1 MLAKYYSVMAVMA
14 QLFAVSNGHMIMQTP
29 KPFGGPDLDNSP
41 LTSGNFPCKLKG
53 DPATFYSADGLDNT
67 MAVGETQSL
76 SFKGSAVHG
85 GGSCQLAITKDLQP
99 SASTSW
105 QVILSIEGGCPSK
118 SGQGP
123 DTYDFKIP
131 DGVAPGKYV
140 FAWTWI
146 SKLAGQPEYYMNCA
160 PITVTGGNSKR
171 SDNETMEILPRDGQ
185 LPELFVGNLA
195 DINSCKTEPSTD
207 PQYPDPGPNVIRP
220 GSNNKFAKVQGE
232 NCVPKGA
239 KAGTSPGD
247 GGAPVDPSTPSNGAG
262 GGNGNGNAPLSS
274 AAPPNS
280 AAPASSAPPAPSAP
294 SGVYFITASHGG
306 DAGSGSTAAPAP
318 SSPAAPVGSS
328 PVSSAAP
335 PVSSPATSAAGSSA
349 AAAPTSAAP
358 ASSAAPAGSAPASSG
373 TPPPPPPP
381 SGGLTGPCT
390 SEGMFNCIGG
400 TAFQQCASG
409 SWSVVMQMAA
419 GVKCAEGQTMTLWGR
434 DETSGRIVRRVEW

>member
-1 MLAKYYSVMAVMA
+1 VAAMA
-14 QLFAVSNGHMIMQTP
+14 QLLAISNGHMIMQNP

-53 DPATFYSADGLDNT
+53 DPATFYSTNGLDNT

-99 SASTSW
+99 SASTPW

-118 SGQGP
+118 SGQGA

-160 PITVTGGNSKR
+160 PITVTGGKSKR
-171 SDNETMEILPRDGQ
+171 SDNETMQLFPRDGQ
-185 LPELFVGNLA
+185 FPELFVGNLA

-207 PQYPDPGPNVIRP
+207 PQYPDPGSNVIRP
-220 GSNNKFAKVQGE
+220 GSNSNFAKIQGD

-239 KAGTSPGD
+239 KSGGSSD
-247 GGAPVDPSTPSNGAG
+247 GGSPAGQGIPSNAPV
-262 GGNGNGNAPLSS
+262 
-274 AAPPNS
+274 
-280 AAPASSAPPAPSAP
+280 
-294 SGVYFITASHGG
+294 V
-306 DAGSGSTAAPAP
+306 
-318 SSPAAPVGSS
+318 SS
-328 PVSSAAP
+328 PVTSAVSSATS
-335 PVSSPATSAAGSSA
+335 PVSSPATSPA
-349 AAAPTSAAP
+349 
-358 ASSAAPAGSAPASSG
+358 ASSAVSPSSPAPVSSAVSSASPAGSAPPSSG
-373 TPPPPPPP
+373 SS

-400 TAFQQCASG
+400 TAYQQCASG
-409 SWSVVMQMAA
+409 SWSTVMQMAPT
-419 GVKCAEGQTMTLWGR
+419 VKC
-434 DETSGRIVRRVEW
+434 

>member
-1 MLAKYYSVMAVMA
+1 MA
-14 QLFAVSNGHMIMQTP
+14 QLLAISNGHMIMQTP

-41 LTSGNFPCKLKG
+41 LTAGNFPCKLKG
-53 DPATFYSADGLDNT
+53 DPATFYSTSGLDNT
-67 MAVGETQSL
+67 MAVGESQSL

-99 SASTSW
+99 SVSTSW

-160 PITVTGGNSKR
+160 PITVTGGKSKR
-171 SDNETMEILPRDGQ
+171 SNNETMELFTRDGQ
-185 LPELFVGNLA
+185 FPELFVGNLA

-220 GSNNKFAKVQGE
+220 GSNNNFAKIQGD

-239 KAGTSPGD
+239 KSGGSSGSADPAGQN
-247 GGAPVDPSTPSNGAG
+247 TPNSGVNG
-262 GGNGNGNAPLSS
+262 GGNDSGNGNVGSSAAGPSSS
-274 AAPPNS
+274 AAPATS
-280 AAPASSAPPAPSAP
+280 AAPSNSFVTVVPVGSGGSSSA
-294 SGVYFITASHGG
+294 
-306 DAGSGSTAAPAP
+306 AATQ
-318 SSPAAPVGSS
+318 SSSAAPVVSS
-328 PVSSAAP
+328 PVSSAATSVATP
-335 PVSSPATSAAGSSA
+335 VVSSAVSSAVPAPVSS
-349 AAAPTSAAP
+349 
-358 ASSAAPAGSAPASSG
+358 ASPAGSAPPSTGS
-373 TPPPPPPP
+373 P

-400 TAFQQCASG
+400 TAYQQCASG
-409 SWSVVMQMAA
+409 SWSTVMQMAP

-434 DETSGRIVRRVEW
+434 DETPRKVARRVNW

>member
-1 MLAKYYSVMAVMA
+1 MFMKYYSVAAVLA
-14 QLFAVSNGHMIMQTP
+14 QLLATSNGHMIMQTP

-41 LTSGNFPCKLKG
+41 LTAGNFPCKLKG
-53 DPATFYSADGLDNT
+53 DPATFYSTSGLDNT
-67 MAVGETQSL
+67 MAVGESQSL

-160 PITVTGGNSKR
+160 PITVTGGKTKR
-171 SDNETMEILPRDGQ
+171 SDNETMELFPRDGQ
-185 LPELFVGNLA
+185 FPELFVGNLA

-220 GSNNKFAKVQGE
+220 GSNNNFAKIQGD

-239 KAGTSPGD
+239 KSGGTS
-247 GGAPVDPSTPSNGAG
+247 GGAAPAGPNTPNSGENG
-262 GGNGNGNAPLSS
+262 GGNGSGSGSVGSS
-274 AAPPNS
+274 AAAPSSSATPVTS
-280 AAPASSAPPAPSAP
+280 AAPGDSFVTVVPVGSSSA
-294 SGVYFITASHGG
+294 
-306 DAGSGSTAAPAP
+306 AATQ
-318 SSPAAPVGSS
+318 SSLAAPVVSSLVSS
-328 PVSSAAP
+328 PVSSAATSVATP
-335 PVSSPATSAAGSSA
+335 IVSSAVSSATPAPVST
-349 AAAPTSAAP
+349 
-358 ASSAAPAGSAPASSG
+358 ASPAGSASPSSG
-373 TPPPPPPP
+373 SS

-390 SEGMFNCIGG
+390 TEGMFNCIGG
-400 TAFQQCASG
+400 TAYQQCASG
-409 SWSVVMQMAA
+409 SWSTVMQMAPT
-419 GVKCAEGQTMTLWGR
+419 VKCAEGQTMTLWARG
-434 DETSGRIVRRVEW
+434 ETTRRIARRVNW

>member
-1 MLAKYYSVMAVMA
+1 MFTKYFSVVAALA
-14 QLFAVSNGHMIMQTP
+14 QLLAISNGHMIMQTP

-53 DPATFYSADGLDNT
+53 DPATFYSTSGLDNT
-67 MAVGETQSL
+67 MAVGESQSL

-99 SASTSW
+99 SVSTSW

-160 PITVTGGNSKR
+160 PITVTGGKSKR
-171 SDNETMEILPRDGQ
+171 SDNETMELFPRDGQ
-185 LPELFVGNLA
+185 FPELFVANLA

-207 PQYPDPGPNVIRP
+207 PQYPDPGTNVIHP
-220 GSNNKFAKVQGE
+220 GTNNNFAKVQGDD
-232 NCVPKGA
+232 CVPKGA
-239 KAGTSPGD
+239 KSGGSSGSADPAGQNNPND
-247 GGAPVDPSTPSNGAG
+247 GANG
-262 GGNGNGNAPLSS
+262 GGNGSGSGNVGSS
-274 AAPPNS
+274 A
-280 AAPASSAPPAPSAP
+280 
-294 SGVYFITASHGG
+294 V
-306 DAGSGSTAAPAP
+306 AP
-318 SSPAAPVGSS
+318 SSSPASVTSAASGGSFVTVAPGSGGRGSSSTSAAAQSSPTAPIVSSPVSS
-328 PVSSAAP
+328 PVSSAVSSATSSVATSVVSSAVSSAIP
-335 PVSSPATSAAGSSA
+335 TPVSS
-349 AAAPTSAAP
+349 
-358 ASSAAPAGSAPASSG
+358 ASPVGSAPPSSG
-373 TPPPPPPP
+373 TS

-400 TAFQQCASG
+400 TAYQQCASG
-409 SWSVVMQMAA
+409 SWSTVMQMAPT
-419 GVKCAEGQTMTLWGR
+419 VKCAEGQTMTLWARG
-434 DETSGRIVRRVEW
+434 ETTRKIGRRVNW

>member
-1 MLAKYYSVMAVMA
+1 MLTKHYSVMAAMA
-14 QLFAVSNGHMIMQTP
+14 QLLAVSSGHMIMQTP

-53 DPATFYSADGLDNT
+53 DPATFYSTSGLDNT

-85 GGSCQLAITKDLQP
+85 GGSCQLAITKDPQP

-140 FAWTWI
+140 FSWTWI

-185 LPELFVGNLA
+185 FPELFVGNLA

-220 GSNNKFAKVQGE
+220 GANSKFAKVQGD

-239 KAGTSPGD
+239 KAGTSSGD
-247 GGAPVDPSTPSNGAG
+247 SGAPADPGTPSTGAG
-262 GGNGNGNAPLSS
+262 GGNGNAPLSS
-274 AAPPNS
+274 AAPP
-280 AAPASSAPPAPSAP
+280 SSASPAPSAP
-294 SGVYFITASHGG
+294 PASSASSGNNFITVSPGG
-306 DAGSGSTAAPAP
+306 DAGGSSTAAP
-318 SSPAAPVGSS
+318 SPTSPVVPVVSS
-328 PVSSAAP
+328 PVASAAP
-335 PVSSPATSAAGSSA
+335 PASSPATSAAASSA
-349 AAAPTSAAP
+349 AASPTSAVP
-358 ASSAAPAGSAPASSG
+358 VSSAAPAGSAPASPG
-373 TPPPPPPP
+373 TPPP

-400 TAFQQCASG
+400 TVFQQCASG
-409 SWSVVMQMAA
+409 AWSTVMQMAA

-434 DETSGRIVRRVEW
+434 DKTSGRIVRRVDW

>member
-1 MLAKYYSVMAVMA
+1 MA
-14 QLFAVSNGHMIMQTP
+14 QLLAISNGHMIMQTP

-41 LTSGNFPCKLKG
+41 LTAGNFPCKLKG
-53 DPATFYSADGLDNT
+53 DPATFYSTSGLDNT
-67 MAVGETQSL
+67 MAVGESQSL

-99 SASTSW
+99 SVSTSW

-160 PITVTGGNSKR
+160 PITVTGGKSKR
-171 SDNETMEILPRDGQ
+171 SDNETMELFARDGQ
-185 LPELFVGNLA
+185 FPELFVGNLA

-220 GSNNKFAKVQGE
+220 GSNNNFAKIQGD

-239 KAGTSPGD
+239 KSGGSSGSADPAGQN
-247 GGAPVDPSTPSNGAG
+247 TPNSGVNG
-262 GGNGNGNAPLSS
+262 GGNDSGNGNVGSSAAAPSSS
-274 AAPPNS
+274 AAPVTS
-280 AAPASSAPPAPSAP
+280 AAPSNSFVTVVPVGSGGSSSA
-294 SGVYFITASHGG
+294 
-306 DAGSGSTAAPAP
+306 AATQ
-318 SSPAAPVGSS
+318 SSSAAPVVSS
-328 PVSSAAP
+328 PVSSAATSVATP
-335 PVSSPATSAAGSSA
+335 VVSSAVGSAVPAPVSS
-349 AAAPTSAAP
+349 
-358 ASSAAPAGSAPASSG
+358 ASPAGSAPPSTGS
-373 TPPPPPPP
+373 P

-400 TAFQQCASG
+400 TAYQQCASG
-409 SWSVVMQMAA
+409 SWSTVMQMAP

-434 DETSGRIVRRVEW
+434 EETPRKVARRVNW

>member
-1 MLAKYYSVMAVMA
+1 MA
-14 QLFAVSNGHMIMQTP
+14 QLLAISNGHMIMQNP

-53 DPATFYSADGLDNT
+53 DPATFYSTDGLDNT
-67 MAVGETQSL
+67 MTVGETQSL

-118 SGQGP
+118 SGQGA

-160 PITVTGGNSKR
+160 PITVTGGKSKR
-171 SDNETMEILPRDGQ
+171 SDNETMELFPRDGQ
-185 LPELFVGNLA
+185 FPELFVGNLA

-207 PQYPDPGPNVIRP
+207 PQYPDPGSNVIRP
-220 GSNNKFAKVQGE
+220 GSNSNFAKIQGD

-239 KAGTSPGD
+239 KSGGSSD
-247 GGAPVDPSTPSNGAG
+247 GGSPAGQGIPSSGANGS
-262 GGNGNGNAPLSS
+262 NGNAAPSS
-274 AAPPNS
+274 AAPVSS
-280 AAPASSAPPAPSAP
+280 AAPAPSPAPASSAT
-294 SGVYFITASHGG
+294 SGEYFITVSPGG
-306 DAGSGSTAAPAP
+306 DAGSSTAAPVP
-318 SSPAAPVGSS
+318 SSPAAPVVSS
-328 PVSSAAP
+328 PVTSAVSSATS
-335 PVSSPATSAAGSSA
+335 PVSSPATSPAASSTVSPPSPAPVSSA
-349 AAAPTSAAP
+349 V
-358 ASSAAPAGSAPASSG
+358 SSASPAGSAPPSSG
-373 TPPPPPPP
+373 SS

-400 TAFQQCASG
+400 TAYQQCASG
-409 SWSVVMQMAA
+409 SWSTVMQMAPT
-419 GVKCAEGQTMTLWGR
+419 VKCAEGQTMTLWGR
-434 DETSGRIVRRVEW
+434 DKTSGKIARRIDW

>member
-1 MLAKYYSVMAVMA
+1 MFMKYSSIAAALA
-14 QLFAVSNGHMIMQTP
+14 QLLAISNGHMIMQTP

-41 LTSGNFPCKLKG
+41 LTAGNFPCKLKG
-53 DPATFYSADGLDNT
+53 DPATFYSTSGLDNT
-67 MAVGETQSL
+67 MAVGESQSL

-160 PITVTGGNSKR
+160 PITVTGGKSKR
-171 SDNETMEILPRDGQ
+171 SDNETMELFPRDGQ
-185 LPELFVGNLA
+185 FPELFVGNLA

-239 KAGTSPGD
+239 KSGGSSGSADPAGQNTPNN
-247 GGAPVDPSTPSNGAG
+247 GGNGG
-262 GGNGNGNAPLSS
+262 GNDSGNGNGGSSTAAPSSS
-274 AAPPNS
+274 AAPVTS
-280 AAPASSAPPAPSAP
+280 AAPGS
-294 SGVYFITASHGG
+294 FITV
-306 DAGSGSTAAPAP
+306 
-318 SSPAAPVGSS
+318 APVGGSS
-328 PVSSAAP
+328 SAAAPQSSSAAP
-335 PVSSPATSAAGSSA
+335 VVSS
-349 AAAPTSAAP
+349 P
-358 ASSAAPAGSAPASSG
+358 ASSAATTLSTSVVSSAVSSAVPAPVSSASPAGSAPPSTGS
-373 TPPPPPPP
+373 P

-400 TAFQQCASG
+400 TAYQQCASG
-409 SWSVVMQMAA
+409 SWSTVMQMAPT
-419 GVKCAEGQTMTLWGR
+419 VKCAEGQTMTLWGR
-434 DETSGRIVRRVEW
+434 DETPRKIVRRVNW

>member
-1 MLAKYYSVMAVMA
+1 MFTKYCSVAAAMA
-14 QLFAVSNGHMIMQTP
+14 QLLAISNGHMIMQTP

-41 LTSGNFPCKLKG
+41 LTAGNFPCKLKG
-53 DPATFYSADGLDNT
+53 DPATFYSTSGLDNT
-67 MAVGETQSL
+67 MAVGESQSL

-99 SASTSW
+99 SVSTSW

-160 PITVTGGNSKR
+160 PITVTGGKSKR
-171 SDNETMEILPRDGQ
+171 SDNETMELFARDGQ
-185 LPELFVGNLA
+185 FPELFVGNLA

-220 GSNNKFAKVQGE
+220 GSNNNFAKIQGD

-239 KAGTSPGD
+239 KSGGSSGSADPAGQN
-247 GGAPVDPSTPSNGAG
+247 TPNSGVNG
-262 GGNGNGNAPLSS
+262 GGNDSGNGNVGSSAAAPSSS
-274 AAPPNS
+274 AAPVTS
-280 AAPASSAPPAPSAP
+280 AAPSNSFVTVVPVGSGGSSSA
-294 SGVYFITASHGG
+294 
-306 DAGSGSTAAPAP
+306 AATQ
-318 SSPAAPVGSS
+318 SSSAAPVVSS
-328 PVSSAAP
+328 PVSSAATSVATP
-335 PVSSPATSAAGSSA
+335 VVSSAVGSAVPAPVSS
-349 AAAPTSAAP
+349 
-358 ASSAAPAGSAPASSG
+358 ASPAGSAPPSTGS
-373 TPPPPPPP
+373 P

-400 TAFQQCASG
+400 TAYQQCASG
-409 SWSVVMQMAA
+409 SWSTVMQMAP

-434 DETSGRIVRRVEW
+434 EETPRKVARRVNW